1 MCIGGGGGRSAP
13 APPPAPVIPAPPLK
27 TPPPVRDIPSP
38 ERIKKE
44 TEDPDLITG
53 KKKTK
58 KKLEQIQKGVKQF
71 DAIEPGMNPG
81 TPPQGIPKV
90 K

>member
-1 MCIGGGGGRSAP
+1 MCTGRRSAP
-13 APPPAPVIPAPPLK
+13 TPQPAPQVAAPPPLK
-27 TPPPVRDIPSP
+27 TPPPVHDIPSP
-38 ERIKKE
+38 EKIAE
-44 TEDPDLITG
+44 EGDDPNLITG

-58 KKLEQIQKGVKQF
+58 KKLEQIKKGVKEF
-71 DAIEPGMNPG
+71 DAIDPGMNPG

>member
-1 MCIGGGGGRSAP
+1 MCIGGGGKK
-13 APPPAPVIPAPPLK
+13 APVQQAAPQVVPSPPLK
-27 TPPPVRDIPSP
+27 TPPPVHDIPSP
-38 ERIKKE
+38 EKIKKE

-58 KKLEQIQKGVKQF
+58 KKLEQIKKGVKQF
-71 DAIEPGMNPG
+71 DAIDPGMNPG